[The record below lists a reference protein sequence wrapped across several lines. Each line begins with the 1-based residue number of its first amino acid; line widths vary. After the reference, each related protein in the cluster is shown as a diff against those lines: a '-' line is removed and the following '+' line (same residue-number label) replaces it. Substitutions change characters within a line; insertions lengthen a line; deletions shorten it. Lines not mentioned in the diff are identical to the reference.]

1 MAEVTKVVNGYPC
14 RNLRMYPSF
23 PPQLEKSHETSPSL
37 RDEPDSPA
45 LRVEQCLVPNQTG
58 KEP

>member
-37 RDEPDSPA
+37 RDEARFPA
-45 LRVEQCLVPNQTG
+45 LGAE
-58 KEP
+58 